1 MNPLESCGLTIEFGF
16 CFLSNPLPLSYR
28 SLSLKNCCIFYMSRH
43 LASFLSKI
51 YKLSVQKLE
60 YSAVSRLLKNMAEDT
75 TCNAEQFSEE
85 PHKTQGENDGLKR
98 CLDDD
103 NTTEDTGKKRMKTE
117 KVQENASIDILQS
130 AHIELQGDVPLH
142 SSSPPPSPHNLIP
155 LTLTTPPWNG
165 KIWIEPVNIFFQG
178 DFKFFF
184 LRCNFQRCR

>member
-1 MNPLESCGLTIEFGF
+1 MRETESNYNSYTTYLPQNVNPLESCGLTIEFAF
-16 CFLSNPLPLSYR
+16 CFLSNPLPLSFR

-117 KVQENASIDILQS
+117 PGEKVQENASLGILQS
-130 AHIELQGDVPLH
+130 AHIELQRDVPLH
-142 SSSPPPSPHNLIP
+142 SNSPPPTTSSP
-155 LTLTTPPWNG
+155 
-165 KIWIEPVNIFFQG
+165 
-178 DFKFFF
+178 
-184 LRCNFQRCR
+184 

>member
-1 MNPLESCGLTIEFGF
+1 
-16 CFLSNPLPLSYR
+16 
-28 SLSLKNCCIFYMSRH
+28 MSRH

-98 CLDDD
+98 CLGDD

-117 KVQENASIDILQS
+117 PGEKVQENASLGIL
-130 AHIELQGDVPLH
+130 
-142 SSSPPPSPHNLIP
+142 
-155 LTLTTPPWNG
+155 
-165 KIWIEPVNIFFQG
+165 
-178 DFKFFF
+178 
-184 LRCNFQRCR
+184 

>member
-1 MNPLESCGLTIEFGF
+1 
-16 CFLSNPLPLSYR
+16 
-28 SLSLKNCCIFYMSRH
+28 MSRH

-75 TCNAEQFSEE
+75 TCNAEKFSEE

-117 KVQENASIDILQS
+117 PGEKVQENASLGILQS

-142 SSSPPPSPHNLIP
+142 SNSPPPSLEWQDLDRACQYIFSRR
-155 LTLTTPPWNG
+155 L
-165 KIWIEPVNIFFQG
+165 KIFFSAMQLS
-178 DFKFFF
+178 KVPVKK
-184 LRCNFQRCR
+184 C

>member
-1 MNPLESCGLTIEFGF
+1 
-16 CFLSNPLPLSYR
+16 
-28 SLSLKNCCIFYMSRH
+28 MSRH

-98 CLDDD
+98 CLDND

-117 KVQENASIDILQS
+117 PDEKVQENASLGILQS

-142 SSSPPPSPHNLIP
+142 SNSPPPSPHNLIP
-155 LTLTTPPWNG
+155 LTLTPPRMENF
-165 KIWIEPVNIFFQG
+165 WIGPVNMYFQG
-178 DFKFFF
+178 G
-184 LRCNFQRCR
+184 

>member
-1 MNPLESCGLTIEFGF
+1 
-16 CFLSNPLPLSYR
+16 
-28 SLSLKNCCIFYMSRH
+28 MSRH

-117 KVQENASIDILQS
+117 PGEKVQENASLRILQS

-142 SSSPPPSPHNLIP
+142 SNSPPPSPP
-155 LTLTTPPWNG
+155 QPYPPNPNPNHPSLEWQDLDRACQYIFSRG
-165 KIWIEPVNIFFQG
+165 LKVFFSAMQLSKVPV
-178 DFKFFF
+178 KK
-184 LRCNFQRCR
+184 C

>member
-1 MNPLESCGLTIEFGF
+1 
-16 CFLSNPLPLSYR
+16 
-28 SLSLKNCCIFYMSRH
+28 MSRH

-75 TCNAEQFSEE
+75 TCNAEKFSEE

-117 KVQENASIDILQS
+117 PGEKVQENASLGILQS

-142 SSSPPPSPHNLIP
+142 SNSPPPSLEWQD
-155 LTLTTPPWNG
+155 LDRACQYFFSRGL
-165 KIWIEPVNIFFQG
+165 KVFFSAMQLSRVPV
-178 DFKFFF
+178 KK
-184 LRCNFQRCR
+184 

>member
-1 MNPLESCGLTIEFGF
+1 
-16 CFLSNPLPLSYR
+16 
-28 SLSLKNCCIFYMSRH
+28 MSRH

-75 TCNAEQFSEE
+75 TCNVEQFSEE

-98 CLDDD
+98 CLGDD

-117 KVQENASIDILQS
+117 PGEKVQENASLGILQS

-142 SSSPPPSPHNLIP
+142 SNSPPPSP
-155 LTLTTPPWNG
+155 TTSSP
-165 KIWIEPVNIFFQG
+165 
-178 DFKFFF
+178 
-184 LRCNFQRCR
+184 

>member
-1 MNPLESCGLTIEFGF
+1 
-16 CFLSNPLPLSYR
+16 
-28 SLSLKNCCIFYMSRH
+28 MSRH

-103 NTTEDTGKKRMKTE
+103 STTEDTGKKRMKTE
-117 KVQENASIDILQS
+117 PGEKVQENASLGILQP

-142 SSSPPPSPHNLIP
+142 SNSPPPSLEWQDLDRACQYIFSRG
-155 LTLTTPPWNG
+155 LKVFFSAMQLS
-165 KIWIEPVNIFFQG
+165 KVPV
-178 DFKFFF
+178 KK
-184 LRCNFQRCR
+184 